1 MTPGEIVADCLVFS
15 DDPST
20 ISERMG
26 PAGFVMSSAPWTRDR
41 WPEPSPTVTVATLSL
56 MSDVT
61 TEPTAPW
68 FGVPRTSILALPGL
82 TVNPVNSS
90 EVNSTSI
97 GATPLTRSES
107 MITGGGGGAGGAFTI
122 LR

>member
-1 MTPGEIVADCLVFS
+1 MTPGEIVADCLIFS

-26 PAGFVMSSAPWTRDR
+26 PEGFVMSDAHPGPVTGAPN
-41 WPEPSPTVTVATLSL
+41 PSPTVTVAMLRL

-68 FGVPRTSILALPGL
+68 FGVPRTSIVLFPGL

-90 EVNSTSI
+90 EAN
-97 GATPLTRSES
+97 
-107 MITGGGGGAGGAFTI
+107 
-122 LR
+122 